1 MTAAEYRK
9 GLTPQLKK
17 KFGAA
22 TKGTTVDGVRF
33 GTQLEARVY
42 LWLKPQLRS
51 DEKLLLQLRV
61 PLISD
66 CPRIS
71 PAGKTGWLT
80 LDFAI
85 VRAGVL
91 GPFVP
96 LAAEPTVPG
105 TGGCCW
111 HMRRAVDAKPKR
123 RQAHSRDWRRGARA
137 FLATYGFEIEEV
149 EL

>member
-1 MTAAEYRK
+1 MAQERMTAAEYRK
-9 GLTPQLKK
+9 GLTPQLKR

-61 PLISD
+61 PLVTD

-71 PAGKTGWLT
+71 PASKTGWISI
-80 LDFAI
+80 DFVVWRYI
-85 VRAGVL
+85 GY
-91 GPFVP
+91 
-96 LAAEPTVPG
+96 TG
-105 TGGCCW
+105 TGSVW
-111 HMRRAVDAKPKR
+111 VMVRAVDAKPKR